1 MCTPAGLPVAK
12 ITVPA
17 GRANLAQSLGARI
30 PLLARAEGRGSS
42 CLRMLRKTTATT
54 PRPCRLRRAA
64 RESTDTRDRQH
75 RRGEQC
81 GKQRAC
87 ATRRRG
93 VRKQDFQ
100 SGATTGTL
108 KVRAKRST
116 ECAARAA
123 LQFNTCPLRAGQ
135 FVGGSSPQGRGP
147 PYQSNKCNAAALLLL
162 LNPLFAALGKNPPAG
177 RACREHGPSCRTCA
191 QCHYRRALCCH
202 CSRASSR
209 RMRSICRP

>member
-1 MCTPAGLPVAK
+1 MATSHTTNAPPSKWWFRTTMCTPAGLLVAK

-100 SGATTGTL
+100 SGATAGTGTL

-123 LQFNTCPLRAGQ
+123 LQFNTCPTCRPVCRREL
-135 FVGGSSPQGRGP
+135 PPGP
-147 PYQSNKCNAAALLLL
+147 
-162 LNPLFAALGKNPPAG
+162 
-177 RACREHGPSCRTCA
+177 
-191 QCHYRRALCCH
+191 RAL
-202 CSRASSR
+202 SVSQ
-209 RMRSICRP
+209 M